1 MNSDR
6 DPADPALDALL
17 REHSAETPPGHVDA
31 AVVAAAHRAVDSGP
45 RDQQHALPRQAWR
58 WWMPLAA
65 AAAIAVVVIGVAPL
79 APTSLDEASP
89 VVSDS
94 PAAAS
99 AERGALRSE
108 AAKNDASAA
117 QPAEPRAVAPLTDDA
132 RPATRTPNAGPP
144 LARPSNAVPF
154 PGREARR
161 QADEAPRATSKQE
174 IAKIMPSPAP
184 SAESE
189 RSDVATQNPEAATPP
204 AIEPR
209 PSAAPSGRSASDRD
223 SASRQGLVTSRAR
236 ADKERDSV
244 QHDATAW
251 IARIRTLREEGKVA
265 EATQELGRFRAAFN
279 DADARLPADLR
290 AWADSMR

>member
-1 MNSDR
+1 MSMR
-6 DPADPALDALL
+6 LSL
-17 REHSAETPPGHVDA
+17 
-31 AVVAAAHRAVDSGP
+31 AAAHRAVDGEMRARPARATQP
-45 RDQQHALPRQAWR
+45 RGAGGCRSPPPQRSALSS
-58 WWMPLAA
+58 LA
-65 AAAIAVVVIGVAPL
+65 L
-79 APTSLDEASP
+79 CRSHRRRSTKRHR

-144 LARPSNAVPF
+144 LARPSNALPF

-189 RSDVATQNPEAATPP
+189 RSDLATQNPEAATPP

-251 IARIRTLREEGKVA
+251 IARIRTLRERGQA
-265 EATQELGRFRAAFN
+265 GRGDTRTRAVPSGVQRCRCASACRSARMGGL
-279 DADARLPADLR
+279 DALISGAIGPSFTVCAPCL
-290 AWADSMR
+290 

>member
-45 RDQQHALPRQAWR
+45 RNQQDVLPRQAWR

-65 AAAIAVVVIGVAPL
+65 AAAIAVVVIGIAPL

-99 AERGALRSE
+99 AERGTLRSE

-144 LARPSNAVPF
+144 LARPSNALPF

-189 RSDVATQNPEAATPP
+189 RSDLATQNPEAATPP

-223 SASRQGLVTSRAR
+223 SASRQGLASRAR

-265 EATQELGRFRAAFN
+265 EATQELVRFRAAFD